1 MMIREIWLYFRSHKV
16 ENIVLIC
23 QIAAFFIL
31 IGTFFAFTSEAHY
44 GKSYIERAYKDKTI
58 CQLLDGYSDPD
69 EFEAF
74 RAEPN
79 SLNILKNYYDELNNA
94 SSFQYLAMFDQSIV
108 IDDNNGYFLEGIAID
123 ESSTSKKV
131 AAFQINQ
138 QACDYFNLSP
148 IKGRMFQQSDFEDN
162 GGVLPVLLGSNY
174 ISNFEVGNRLKATY
188 YQRDVELEIVGFL
201 QENTPVYYN
210 GDPEFYLNEYIVLP
224 YINYDAP
231 KTDFDEWFQKIV
243 YFAMING
250 YISVPSG
257 DTFTQNMM
265 MELEAISDKTGFY
278 NYILIGSNPSMQQY
292 RGLINILNKNY
303 DLIFSL
309 LLLFF
314 SINIVTLGFQVY
326 MMQERRL
333 HVMAIH
339 YLNGATLRGII
350 KQFAVEML
358 LVGGLAAFFGWL
370 VLVYLKLADVPLM
383 LLIFL
388 IATVLTFGISLISI
402 YKLKNTE
409 LMTMLNQEDDKQ

>member
-1 MMIREIWLYFRSHKV
+1 M
-16 ENIVLIC
+16 
-23 QIAAFFIL
+23 
-31 IGTFFAFTSEAHY
+31 
-44 GKSYIERAYKDKTI
+44 
-58 CQLLDGYSDPD
+58 
-69 EFEAF
+69 
-74 RAEPN
+74 
-79 SLNILKNYYDELNNA
+79 
-94 SSFQYLAMFDQSIV
+94 
-108 IDDNNGYFLEGIAID
+108 
-123 ESSTSKKV
+123 
-131 AAFQINQ
+131 
-138 QACDYFNLSP
+138 
-148 IKGRMFQQSDFEDN
+148 
-162 GGVLPVLLGSNY
+162 LPVLLGSNY